1 MKAIEI
7 HPDKMLSAIAAIPE
21 NVPVLMLNLLRYK
34 EHATYEDEKDM
45 PPCSGREAYLQRY
58 VPAFIKL
65 AADSGFKPFFTG
77 DALASLVAPAD
88 EIWDNVALIEYPS
101 FEAFRAIVESDVYKS
116 ELLPHRLAALE
127 DWRLIVTAKTDFS

>member
-7 HPDKMLSAIAAIPE
+7 HPDNMLSATAAIPE

-34 EHATYEDEKDM
+34 EHATYEKDM

-58 VPAFIKL
+58 VPAFINL

-77 DALASLVAPAD
+77 DSLASLVAPAD

-101 FEAFRAIVESDVYKS
+101 FAAFRAIVESDVYKS
-116 ELLPHRLAALE
+116 EVLPHRLAALE
-127 DWRLIVTAKTDFS
+127 DWRLIVTVKADFS